1 MKRRFFNNLLKK
13 KRHIEVKTFHKK
25 SQRLQQLY
33 TEGEQQMDEDI
44 IKYSTGIM
52 SLPEEA
58 LFEFRLSTEPL
69 LKTRLAAYLNNR

>member
-13 KRHIEVKTFHKK
+13 KRHREVKTFHKK
-25 SQRLQQLY
+25 SKRLQQLY

-52 SLPEEA
+52 SLVEQE

-69 LKTRLAAYLNNR
+69 LKTRLATYLNN